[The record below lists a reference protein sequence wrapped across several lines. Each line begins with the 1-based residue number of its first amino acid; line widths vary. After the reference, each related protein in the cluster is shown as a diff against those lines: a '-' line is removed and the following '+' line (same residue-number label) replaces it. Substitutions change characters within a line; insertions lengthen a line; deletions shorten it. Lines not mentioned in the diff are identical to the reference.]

1 MAEATSAVNVARFT
15 ESYFSLFGHSLVM
28 SAGVQGHVRLLEL
41 AYRQMKLQPA
51 HHTLT
56 FCIRDELEGNDAGAM
71 AIATDLASALF
82 IMMLRQHLAYPP
94 VEGLLALLGQRATA
108 KAVVAMLRDPS
119 YEWTLDELAA
129 RAVVSRATL
138 IRSFSPKQLAVARS
152 IGASGLGRVNFAETA
167 RTAPLQRK
175 ASIRFNANS
184 SGREED
190 AYRAPNHG

>member
-56 FCIRDELEGNDAGAM
+56 LLSDELEGNDAGAM

-184 SGREED
+184 SGREERCP
-190 AYRAPNHG
+190 YRAPNHG